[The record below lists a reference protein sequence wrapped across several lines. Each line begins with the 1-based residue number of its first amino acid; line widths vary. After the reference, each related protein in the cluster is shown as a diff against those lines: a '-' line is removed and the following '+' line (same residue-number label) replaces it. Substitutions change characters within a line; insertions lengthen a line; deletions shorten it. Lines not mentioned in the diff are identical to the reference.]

1 MAFIIIIRFHLC
13 NSDDL
18 FLNDKMNPDYT
29 GSLKASEWSENY

>member
-29 GSLKASEWSENY
+29 GSSKASEWSENY